1 MWLISDTHFNHAN
14 ILQFVSTWKDGQRVR
29 PEFGEDAIQEMNE
42 KIIDNWNRTVMPGD
56 KIYHLGDIGSDK
68 EWLTK
73 TFARLHGKKRLI
85 LGNHDNYDMTFYAQ
99 FFEKIM
105 VSRKVE
111 DVILTHYPIR
121 MDFELRR
128 KANIHGHI
136 HEVNLPDDRYL
147 NVSVEQTDY
156 TPIHIDAAFEI
167 LRRRGVLE

>member
-14 ILQFVSTWKDGQRVR
+14 ILQFVSTWKDGERVR
-29 PEFGEDAIQEMNE
+29 PEFEVDAIQEMNE
-42 KIIDNWNRTVMPGD
+42 KIIDNWNRV
-56 KIYHLGDIGSDK
+56 DIGSDK
-68 EWLTK
+68 DWLTK

-85 LGNHDNYDMTFYAQ
+85 LGNHDNYDMSFYAK

-147 NVSVEQTDY
+147 NVSVEQTGY
-156 TPIHIDAAFEI
+156 APIHIDAAFDI
-167 LRRRGVLE
+167 LRKRGVLE